1 MLVGSWAND
10 RWAPRRG
17 TRSAVASH
25 RARRSYHGAVRR
37 WLAVGLGGVTAL
49 GMQSLFTLIFGSAL
63 TSTSAAHYAALFG
76 ALVLGGY
83 VAGHLVGRHH
93 IFHGALAAVVY
104 IFVTVTV
111 NAIREAPVA
120 RQLGMG
126 ALEPINLIE
135 LTITDV
141 VAMLGAS
148 CGGWLA
154 SRI

>member
-1 MLVGSWAND
+1 M
-10 RWAPRRG
+10 P
-17 TRSAVASH
+17 TM
-25 RARRSYHGAVRR
+25 RR
-37 WLAVGLGGVTAL
+37 WVGVGLGGLTAL
-49 GMQSLFTLIFGSAL
+49 GMQ
-63 TSTSAAHYAALFG
+63 ALFG
-76 ALVLGGY
+76 AVVGNSPIAVYGALFVALVLGGY
-83 VAGHLVGRHH
+83 VAGHLVGRYH

-104 IFVTVTV
+104 IFVTVTI

-120 RQLGMG
+120 RQLGLG

-154 SRI
+154 GRT

>member
-1 MLVGSWAND
+1 M
-10 RWAPRRG
+10 PMM
-17 TRSAVASH
+17 
-25 RARRSYHGAVRR
+25 RR
-37 WLAVGLGGVTAL
+37 WVGVGLGGVTAL
-49 GMQSLFTLIFGSAL
+49 GMHALISMLVGGSPIVE
-63 TSTSAAHYAALFG
+63 YAALFA

-83 VAGHLVGRHH
+83 VSGHLVGRYP

-120 RQLGMG
+120 RQLGLG
-126 ALEPINLIE
+126 ALEPIDLIE

-154 SRI
+154 GRS